1 MRGREPATSHA
12 PRIRTL
18 HRFTF
23 AESAKRHA
31 MPALPEGPRCD
42 ARRHDYQQPYGSSSF
57 PPVSA
62 TRLDLVHRGLILNYA
77 TLGYNCLEGLIAI
90 AAGLA
95 AGSVALVGFGL
106 DSLIEVSASGAAL
119 WRLYSDRD
127 AGRRERAE
135 RLTIRAIGALFLAL
149 AAYVAADALRALLT
163 RAAPEES
170 IVGIVLALL
179 SLIVMPLLAGAKRRV
194 AFAMGSG
201 ALAAEAK
208 QTLFCTYLSAILL
221 AGLLLNAVVGWW
233 WADPVA
239 ALVMVPIIAREGVEG
254 IRGRSAC
261 ADCS

>member
-1 MRGREPATSHA
+1 MSGVQPGSFPHMSA
-12 PRIRTL
+12 PRL
-18 HRFTF
+18 
-23 AESAKRHA
+23 
-31 MPALPEGPRCD
+31 L
-42 ARRHDYQQPYGSSSF
+42 
-57 PPVSA
+57 
-62 TRLDLVHRGLILNYA
+62 LVRRGLRLNYA

-127 AGRRERAE
+127 AERREHAE
-135 RLTIRAIGALFLAL
+135 RLTIRAIGVLFLAL

-170 IVGIVLALL
+170 IVGIVLALF

-221 AGLLLNAVVGWW
+221 AGLLLNAVGGWW

-254 IRGRSAC
+254 VRGRSAC